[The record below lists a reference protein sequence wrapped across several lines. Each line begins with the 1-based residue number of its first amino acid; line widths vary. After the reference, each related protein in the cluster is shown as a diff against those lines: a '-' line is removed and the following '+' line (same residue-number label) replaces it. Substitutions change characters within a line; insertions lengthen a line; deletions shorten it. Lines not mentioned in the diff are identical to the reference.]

1 MLSYRNCL
9 CVCVYLCVCSITNP
23 FRACVCAIK
32 YRSITFYAL
41 LYAHQNELVKQEG
54 TEARERQKTAV
65 YLCRDKQAII
75 FTKYPIIHQHNRCH
89 YEQCKVSLAFSVC
102 TLSLYTTTTWRRKKT
117 NFNKKS
123 TSILFASLRMQL
135 SSHFSNLSSFL
146 VAVKRVGSF
155 LLFILLGRFFQ
166 HATLLFFLAVI
177 FVHTYCMFARQNC
190 ISFWMNAV
198 VLRLKFT
205 FQAATQQKG
214 TETHF
219 WRLSMHVLTCN
230 ISISWDLA
238 IAWLYQI
245 IFHSNK
251 NVLGIF
257 LWCKAKPVAIIK
269 WIHCLN
275 KRIKSSNSS

>member
-1 MLSYRNCL
+1 MR
-9 CVCVYLCVCSITNP
+9 VCVYLCSITNP
-23 FRACVCAIK
+23 FRTCVCAIK

-102 TLSLYTTTTWRRKKT
+102 TLSTIHNHNLKKKT
-117 NFNKKS
+117 NFNKNS

-190 ISFWMNAV
+190 ISF
-198 VLRLKFT
+198 
-205 FQAATQQKG
+205 
-214 TETHF
+214 
-219 WRLSMHVLTCN
+219 
-230 ISISWDLA
+230 
-238 IAWLYQI
+238 
-245 IFHSNK
+245 
-251 NVLGIF
+251 
-257 LWCKAKPVAIIK
+257 
-269 WIHCLN
+269 
-275 KRIKSSNSS
+275 